1 MGVLEDMQQDAPDQI
16 EAIESSIE
24 QVQNQI
30 DELDEQI
37 TAITDD
43 LCGVAESNLTAYLDG
58 TKLVEFIYLDS
69 DVVNYG
75 ADYGTIDYDDGGI
88 TDWRILDSTGNVIY
102 SLTVN
107 WDGDVYIQKLINDY
121 EFGNDYLTRPL
132 TSGATYGLIPSKS
145 ALNSAKSLLEENKT
159 QVEDS
164 VNVFEDYK

>member
-75 ADYGTIDYDDGGI
+75 ANYGTIDYDDGGI

>member
-1 MGVLEDMQQDAPDQI
+1 MGILEDMQQDAPDQI

-58 TKLVEFIYLDS
+58 TKLVEFTYLDS